1 VETIIIDTYNLMH
14 KVPELYILLKQ
25 GQDVIVDTMIAKM
38 QSHFQNDRVKVLLV
52 FDGYGKN
59 KHIGNID
66 AKFSKTNT
74 SHGYENADQLI
85 KALVEKTRNK
95 KLIRVVS
102 SDNEI
107 IYFAR
112 ECGCKTQGSASFWG
126 ELKEKRILKM
136 VREGDIN
143 EKPQVVTRGE
153 IEFLLKEF
161 GKKKT

>member
-1 VETIIIDTYNLMH
+1 METIIIDSYNLMH
-14 KVPELYILLKQ
+14 KVPELHVLLKQ
-25 GQDVIVDTMIAKM
+25 DQDSAVDAMIARM
-38 QSHFQNDRVKVLLV
+38 QGHFIKSGVKIILA

-59 KHIGNID
+59 RHLGNID

-85 KALVEKTRNK
+85 KALIDKTRNK

-107 IYFAR
+107 TYYAR
-112 ECGCKTQGSASFWG
+112 ECGCKVQGSASFWG
-126 ELKEKRILKM
+126 ELKEKRVLRM
-136 VREGDIN
+136 QRSGESS

-153 IEFLLKEF
+153 FEYLLKEF
-161 GKKKT
+161 KKH